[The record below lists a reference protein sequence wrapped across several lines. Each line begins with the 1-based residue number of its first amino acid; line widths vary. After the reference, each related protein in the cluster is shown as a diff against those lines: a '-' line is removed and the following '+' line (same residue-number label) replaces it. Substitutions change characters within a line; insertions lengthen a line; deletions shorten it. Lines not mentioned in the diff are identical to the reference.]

1 MANWAIPQLSDL
13 KVDVLNQ
20 LKLRDVDSYTMAELP
35 TNPPVG
41 AKRWNTSLSK
51 FESWNGSAWVAMVI
65 FIAGGGTGAT
75 DINGFLGNFGLGS
88 MALQNSNAV
97 NIIGGSITGLS
108 NLGSSGNIT
117 ALGVYVAGSASWTLT
132 NSGGQLREVAIDNI
146 ANIAHIN
153 ANEIISGAWT
163 FNANITVAGVI
174 TTYTQL
180 TIETATNSQIWM
192 NVVGA
197 PANTKYARMA
207 HESGVFSLG
216 FYSDNLG
223 LATFPIQIARSTH
236 LTTAMTLSAQAMA
249 LRPDTN
255 VSITSVLGTEA
266 SLYFYGNTFSNKGIV
281 IYNMSSV
288 REGGIVS
295 YNLGMYIDSDIIL
308 FRNSAGAV
316 GYGNITNGV
325 LSTTSGLKGGTAGLV
340 HSDSVQNA
348 SAIYP
353 TINQISYS
361 SNSHL
366 FAVPQGGGTQMSL
379 SSTGVL
385 TLPKATGEICIGGV
399 SGAGIRIFQSGGA
412 GYFDIM
418 PAGAATYWRQ
428 FNGTLLMTMY
438 SDGAIVPNGGVV
450 LPNGSASAP
459 AIRFANS
466 GDSGTYMNIASG
478 CIEFGAQFNQTP
490 NRGTM
495 RCFYNIGGKID
506 FMVAGGIPLLL
517 QVDRAMPNGDA
528 GAYLGDGAHR
538 WNQIYSYYGSIAT
551 SDIREKQVQGSIP
564 DALDLVE
571 NIEPII
577 ASFNTDA
584 EHRLF
589 PMFSAQDVLDKL
601 DNKLGTKIVSLENPD
616 SLGMFN
622 ERMIPVLWQAVRVLL
637 TRVKALEAI

>member
-41 AKRWNTSLSK
+41 AKRWNTSLNK

-65 FIAGGGTGAT
+65 SIAGGGTGAT

-88 MALQNSNAV
+88 MALQNSNNV
-97 NIIGGSITGLS
+97 SIIGGSITGLS

-117 ALGVYVAGSASWTLT
+117 ALGVYVAGSASWVLT
-132 NSGGQLREVAIDNI
+132 NSGGQLREAAIDNI
-146 ANIAHIN
+146 GNIAHIN
-153 ANEIISGAWT
+153 VNEVISGTWT
-163 FNANITVAGVI
+163 FNQIITFNNKIIVGGTEIRSTDAGIMFNDTDGGVDAHFTWLNYNGNTFGIHAYNDAINQI
-174 TTYTQL
+174 TTLLSASRT
-180 TIETATNSQIWM
+180 
-192 NVVGA
+192 G
-197 PANTKYARMA
+197 
-207 HESGVFSLG
+207 
-216 FYSDNLG
+216 
-223 LATFPIQIARSTH
+223 IAWHTV
-236 LTTAMTLSAQAMA
+236 TLSSQAIA
-249 LRPDTN
+249 LRPNTT

-266 SLYFYGNTFSNKGIV
+266 SLYFYGNTLSNKGIV

-295 YNLGMYIDSDIIL
+295 YNLGMYIDSDTIY
-308 FRNSAGAV
+308 FRNSAGSA

-340 HSDSVQNA
+340 HSDSIQNA

-353 TINQISYS
+353 TVNQISYS

-385 TLPKATGEICIGGV
+385 TLPKATGEVCIGGV

-418 PAGAATYWRQ
+418 PAGGATYWRQ
-428 FNGTLLMTMY
+428 FNGTLLMSIY
-438 SDGAIVPNGGVV
+438 SDGAIAPVAGISF
-450 LPNGSASAP
+450 PNGSATIPSA
-459 AIRFANS
+459 RFVS
-466 GDSGTYMNIASG
+466 SSDSGMYMNTASG
-478 CIEFGAQFNQTP
+478 CIEFGTQFPQTP

-506 FMVAGGIPLLL
+506 FMVAGGIPLVL
-517 QVDRAMPNGDA
+517 QADRAMPNGDA
-528 GAYLGDGAHR
+528 GAYLGDGVHR